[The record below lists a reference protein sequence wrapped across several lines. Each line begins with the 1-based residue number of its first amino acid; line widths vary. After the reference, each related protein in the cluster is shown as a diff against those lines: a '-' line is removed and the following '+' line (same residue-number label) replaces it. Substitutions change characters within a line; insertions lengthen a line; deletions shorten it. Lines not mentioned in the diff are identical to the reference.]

1 MEPANVSEHGLLRNS
16 EKGTHPP
23 FNHLFWGELKGEQAM
38 LASRLWT
45 MRSKGLSATAK
56 GYLKGI
62 EETAAESGSYTGR
75 WVSSAPDFECAE
87 CWWHSASAA

>member
-1 MEPANVSEHGLLRNS
+1 
-16 EKGTHPP
+16 
-23 FNHLFWGELKGEQAM
+23 M

-62 EETAAESGSYTGR
+62 EETAAEGGSYTGR

-87 CWWHSASAA
+87 CWWHYASPA